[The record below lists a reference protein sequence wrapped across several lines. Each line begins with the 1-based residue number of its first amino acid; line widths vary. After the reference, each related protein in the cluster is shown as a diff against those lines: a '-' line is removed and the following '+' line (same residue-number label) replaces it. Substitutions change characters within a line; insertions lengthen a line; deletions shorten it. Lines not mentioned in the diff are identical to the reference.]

1 MPRFSVQWSR
11 FTVLPNIH
19 SFRHTFTHRRWCQ
32 PRKASATPSGA
43 VMVSDSLRDTS
54 TLEPG
59 IELATF
65 QIPANP
71 LYLLSHMPTYNKSF
85 ILLYFLCEFMKTV
98 LLCVEIR
105 YVVERKSCSISKEQR
120 SLVLEYH
127 PKGYVFCQM

>member
-1 MPRFSVQWSR
+1 
-11 FTVLPNIH
+11 
-19 SFRHTFTHRRWCQ
+19 
-32 PRKASATPSGA
+32 
-43 VMVSDSLRDTS
+43 MVSDSLRDTS

-127 PKGYVFCQM
+127 PKGYVFC